1 MPTKQRVRRTGN
13 LSRGEG
19 EQPALRRPIEVVIV
33 CRAELLLLGLE
44 RLLVQAPDLKVFTY
58 SSLAGGRSCGSVS
71 SAASGP
77 STHSRVVLL
86 SDRQAE
92 EPVQQC
98 ERALESLA
106 DEVVVLFS
114 RPDLDLLV
122 GCMAAGA
129 RGFVM
134 EGDPPP
140 MLLAAIRS
148 AAAGKTYVG
157 QRTLDLL
164 VDWLAQQERGVAANR
179 AATRTGFCCRD
190 CWRREERPRT
200 LHSCS
205 EWLPQDGAKPR
216 LDALQ
221 AAWGAQPR
229 RCGQARLE
237 QQRGLLDG
245 GGRAS

>member
-13 LSRGEG
+13 LPRGG
-19 EQPALRRPIEVVIV
+19 DEQPALRRPIEVVII

-58 SSLAGGRSCGSVS
+58 SSLADAASGSAS
-71 SAASGP
+71 SAASRQ
-77 STHSRVVLL
+77 STHTRVMLL

-92 EPVQQC
+92 EPARQC
-98 ERALESLA
+98 ESGLESLA
-106 DEVVVLFS
+106 DEAVLLSS

-122 GCMAAGA
+122 GCMAAGV

-164 VDWLAQQERGVAANR
+164 VDWLAQQERGHRGRPGQGQDLDLLRLLAEGRTTADIAQLLGVAPKTVRNRASMLYRRLGVHNR
-179 AATRTGFCCRD
+179 AAAVRIA
-190 CWRREERPRT
+190 E
-200 LHSCS
+200 
-205 EWLPQDGAKPR
+205 
-216 LDALQ
+216 
-221 AAWGAQPR
+221 
-229 RCGQARLE
+229 
-237 QQRGLLDG
+237 QRGLLDG
-245 GGRAS
+245 RGPS